1 MMSMTMMV
9 GMLMI
14 MTDHTTYKNKDV
26 SKSCV
31 IFVKL
36 PELHQSF
43 WGAENS
49 HDVTQTTR
57 QMIIFIIVTLM
68 RMMMVMTIESLV
80 FF

>member
-49 HDVTQTTR
+49 HGATQAPDDHYDSG
-57 QMIIFIIVTLM
+57 
-68 RMMMVMTIESLV
+68 ENDDADDN
-80 FF
+80 